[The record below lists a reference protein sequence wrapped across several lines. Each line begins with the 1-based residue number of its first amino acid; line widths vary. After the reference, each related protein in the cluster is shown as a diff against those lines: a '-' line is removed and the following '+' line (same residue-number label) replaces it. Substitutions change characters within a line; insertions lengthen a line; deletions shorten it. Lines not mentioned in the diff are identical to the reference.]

1 MAKAIIVPSA
11 VARIVARA
19 PTLMLVTS
27 ASHTPGA
34 PQGFSQCLSV
44 GLPTGFQLMLDFV

>member
-1 MAKAIIVPSA
+1 M
-11 VARIVARA
+11 IVAMP

-44 GLPTGFQLMLDFV
+44 GLPTGFQLMLDLV